1 MENMVIPLYKNR
13 GLTSH
18 DCVNRIRR
26 LYGVKKAGHTGTLDP
41 EVEGVLPVCT
51 GRATKIADYMSD
63 ADKQYEAEITLG
75 YATTTEDA
83 DGAKTE
89 SRLVTTVP
97 SAKQLMDTLQT
108 FEGKQKQIPPM
119 YSAVKVNGKK
129 LYEYAREGETVD
141 RPARDIDVHELQYLE
156 DTLTAGPETVSFSVR
171 VTCSKGT
178 FIRTLAVDI
187 GRTLGFPAHM
197 SDLKRTRSG
206 PVDAGDCYTF
216 EKLEA
221 KKANGTLH
229 ETGWSIETALRHLP
243 CVEVTDETADKI
255 RNGGLLPKEKGAAES
270 SPFLFLHE
278 NRALAVYQ
286 IHPKKPEL
294 IKPKTMLQ
302 LTAQQS
308 DSGNS

>member
-1 MENMVIPLYKNR
+1 MQDMVIPLYKNR

-41 EVEGVLPVCT
+41 EVEGVLPVCI
-51 GRATKIADYMSD
+51 GRATKIADYMTD
-63 ADKQYEAEITLG
+63 TDKQYAAEITLG

-83 DGAKTE
+83 EGTVTE
-89 SRLVTTVP
+89 TRPVSKGP
-97 SAKQLMDTLQT
+97 SETQLKDTLQS

-129 LYEYAREGETVD
+129 LYEYAREGKTVE
-141 RPARDIDVHELQYLE
+141 RPARDIHIHELQYLGE
-156 DTLTAGPETVSFSVR
+156 TLSKSTETVSFSIR

-187 GRTLGFPAHM
+187 GRALGFPAHM

-206 PVDAGDCYTF
+206 PVDVQSCYTF
-216 EKLEA
+216 EELEA
-221 KKANGTLH
+221 KRDNDTLD
-229 ETGWSIETALRHLP
+229 ETGLSIETALQHLP
-243 CVEVTDETADKI
+243 SVEVTKETADNI
-255 RNGGLLPKEKGAAES
+255 RNGRLLPREIGPKES
-270 SPFLFLHE
+270 SSFLFLHQ
-278 NRALAVYQ
+278 NRAVAVYQ
-286 IHPKKPEL
+286 THPEKPWL

-302 LTAQQS
+302 LATQQTT
-308 DSGNS
+308 SGNS